1 MEKVRIVIWDCDNV
15 MWFHKEEEP
24 QVTAKALG
32 ITETEEFSAE
42 FYKMFESFM
51 EYFKNKRVNMK
62 ETLKLIER
70 EMPIL
75 GIYGIQPEQFMIV
88 HDGLK
93 IQVNDFNYD
102 TLTVMKYLES
112 KNIKSIVKSDW
123 WRKVQEEIMGY
134 YGVIDYIEELHCC
147 DNSYLK
153 SNPLSREG
161 IVKPDREEQY
171 LIIGD
176 SLSSDIAFAEHA
188 GIKSVWLNRQH
199 KENKTMYKPNFEV
212 ASLLEVME
220 II

>member
-15 MWFHKEEEP
+15 MWFHKKEEP
-24 QVTAKALG
+24 QVTAEALG
-32 ITETEEFSAE
+32 IAEIEEFSAE
-42 FYKMFESFM
+42 FLKMFESFM
-51 EYFKNKRVNMK
+51 KYFKNKRVNMK
-62 ETLKLIER
+62 ETLRLVEQ

-75 GIYGIQPEQFMIV
+75 NIYGILPEQFMKV
-88 HDGLK
+88 HDKLK

-123 WRKVQEEIMGY
+123 WRKIQEEIMSY

-153 SNPLSREG
+153 SNPLSIEG

-176 SLSSDIAFAEHA
+176 SLASDIAFAKHA

-212 ASLLEVME
+212 TSLLEVMK

>member
-1 MEKVRIVIWDCDNV
+1 
-15 MWFHKEEEP
+15 
-24 QVTAKALG
+24 
-32 ITETEEFSAE
+32 
-42 FYKMFESFM
+42 
-51 EYFKNKRVNMK
+51 
-62 ETLKLIER
+62 
-70 EMPIL
+70 
-75 GIYGIQPEQFMIV
+75 
-88 HDGLK
+88 
-93 IQVNDFNYD
+93 
-102 TLTVMKYLES
+102 
-112 KNIKSIVKSDW
+112 
-123 WRKVQEEIMGY
+123 MGY

>member
-1 MEKVRIVIWDCDNV
+1 MEKVRTVIWDCDNV
-15 MWFHKEEEP
+15 MWFHKKEEP

-62 ETLKLIER
+62 KTLKLIER

-93 IQVNDFNYD
+93 IQVNDFNYE

-112 KNIKSIVKSDW
+112 KNIKSIVNSDW
-123 WRKVQEEIMGY
+123 WREVQ
-134 YGVIDYIEELHCC
+134 
-147 DNSYLK
+147 
-153 SNPLSREG
+153 
-161 IVKPDREEQY
+161 
-171 LIIGD
+171 
-176 SLSSDIAFAEHA
+176 
-188 GIKSVWLNRQH
+188 
-199 KENKTMYKPNFEV
+199 
-212 ASLLEVME
+212 
-220 II
+220 